1 MANELVFKGQNDQ
14 VLTNSILVAEKFG
27 KEPNDV
33 VRAIDNLLQNADNE
47 CDAKVR
53 DMFVEYTE
61 DVPQPNGGVKSA
73 RRFIMNRDGFTLLA
87 MGFTG
92 KKALKFKL
100 EYIAAFNSMENALKR
115 HLFSAQMF
123 AMQAN
128 INLEYEKRIENIENE
143 IAEIKKE
150 REENGK
156 FLLSVA
162 MSSEELPQLS
172 MRDNIRQL
180 VNKYASA
187 MNIRQQDVWHKIYDQ
202 LYYLYHISIRNYK
215 KARRDESKLE
225 IAERNHFLDKIY
237 NIISNMV
244 RESKAA

>member
-1 MANELVFKGQNDQ
+1 MSELVFKGQNDQ
-14 VLTNSILVAEKFG
+14 VLTNSLLVAEKFR

-53 DMFVEYTE
+53 NMFVEYTE

-100 EYIAAFNSMENALKR
+100 DYIAAFNAMEGALKQ
-115 HLFSAQMF
+115 HLSSAQMF

-128 INLEYEKRIENIENE
+128 INLEYEKRIENVENE
-143 IAEIKKE
+143 IAAMKKE

-156 FLLSVA
+156 MLLAVSL
-162 MSSEELPQLS
+162 SSEPIPKLS
-172 MRDNIRQL
+172 LRDNIRQL

-187 MNIRQQDVWHKIYDQ
+187 TNTQTRDVYHKIYDQ
-202 LYYLYHISIRNYK
+202 LYYLYHISINNYK
-215 KARRDESKLE
+215 KVRPDEPKLS
-225 IAERNHFLDKIY
+225 IAERNHFLDKVF
-237 NIISNMV
+237 NIVSNLV
-244 RESKAA
+244 REANISC